1 MNDKTIKILNIYGSP
16 RKNGNT
22 DELMKSFERG
32 VQENNFLKNS
42 SFIIENIFIRK
53 MKFSP
58 CIECRLCS
66 IDGECAINDEMQEA
80 YKKLKDADFIAVS
93 SPIFFV
99 SVSAI
104 LKSFVDRCQR
114 FWSLKYELN
123 EKIIT
128 KSRRGIFISAAGASN
143 PAIFDCATKI
153 IKEFFNVLYVQY
165 EKNFLYNKI
174 DHKGD
179 ILKNPMA
186 LEEVFKYGKNLE
198 LLNLT

>member
-1 MNDKTIKILNIYGSP
+1 MNKKTIKILNIYGSP

-22 DELMKSFERG
+22 DELMKSFDKG
-32 VQENNFLKNS
+32 LQENNFLKS
-42 SFIIENIFIRK
+42 CDLIIENIFIRR

-66 IDGECAINDEMQEA
+66 IDGECAINDEMQDA
-80 YKKLKDADFIAVS
+80 YKKLIDADFIAVS

-123 EKIIT
+123 QKIVT
-128 KSRRGIFISAAGASN
+128 KNRSGIFLSAAGAAN
-143 PAIFDCATKI
+143 TAIFDCAIKV
-153 IKEFFNVLYVQY
+153 IKELFNVLFVKYDR
-165 EKNFLYNKI
+165 NFLYNKI

-179 ILKNPMA
+179 IFKNPVA
-186 LEEVFKYGKNLE
+186 LEEVFEYGKNLE
-198 LLNLT
+198 L

>member
-1 MNDKTIKILNIYGSP
+1 MCKRTIKILNIYGSP

-22 DELMKSFERG
+22 DELLKSFEKG
-32 VQENNFLKNS
+32 AQESYLSKDNNLV
-42 SFIIENIFIRK
+42 IENIFIRK

-66 IDGECAINDEMQEA
+66 IDGECAINDEMQIA
-80 YKKLKDADFIAVS
+80 YKKLIDADFVAVS

-104 LKSFVDRCQR
+104 LKSFIDRCQR
-114 FWSLKYELN
+114 FWSLKYELK

-128 KSRRGIFISAAGASN
+128 KKRGGIFISAAGASN
-143 PAIFDCATKI
+143 AAIFDCAIKI
-153 IKEFFNVLYVQY
+153 IKELFNVLYIRY
-165 EKNFLYNKI
+165 EKNFLYNEI
-174 DHKGD
+174 DYKGD

-186 LEEVFKYGKNLE
+186 LKEVFDYGKNLSI
-198 LLNLT
+198 